1 MYCVR
6 VINLVYNTQLTQPQ
20 LVHNIS
26 CMSVQVHHVQIAHDV
41 DESLGLRAVSS
52 FNMTFVV
59 ESARFTRKLFAPIA
73 YK

>member
-1 MYCVR
+1 MHCVR
-6 VINLVYNTQLTQPQ
+6 VYNRQLTQPQ

-26 CMSVQVHHVQIAHDV
+26 YTSVQMHHVQIAHDV
-41 DESLGLRAVSS
+41 NESLGLRAVSS

-59 ESARFTRKLFAPIA
+59 ESAKFTRKVFAPIA